1 MPAAPKVPL
10 KKAAEYATRCVIDA
24 MQLTAEAEARL
35 ELYADYG
42 AWLAALPKTERDLIG
57 HWQAM
62 RAAHSRRLES
72 PARTRPADPPPDT
85 ARSTSR

>member
-10 KKAAEYATRCVIDA
+10 KKAAELATRCVMNA

-62 RAAHSRRLES
+62 RAAHSRR
-72 PARTRPADPPPDT
+72 AAGGRTTDT
-85 ARSTSR
+85 CSAPRSTEGPR